1 MKDRIGN
8 LLNSMPMI
16 FRKTSKH
23 NGSKTQDSSVLESR
37 HRLEQRIELALRDM
51 IEHETDHNILLDRL
65 SSSIAPSV

>member
-37 HRLEQRIELALRDM
+37 QRLEERIELALRDM
-51 IEHETDHNILLDRL
+51 IGHDNVLLDRM
-65 SSSIAPSV
+65 SSSIAPSA

>member
-8 LLNSMPMI
+8 LLNSVLMT

-23 NGSKTQDSSVLESR
+23 NGSETPDSSVLESR

-51 IEHETDHNILLDRL
+51 IENDSDHNLLLDRL
-65 SSSIAPSV
+65 CSSIAPSA